1 MNRSIEQS
9 LTSLLPRLTIDLP
22 SDLINLASSLVAQSR
37 NVASNLKPD
46 EEIGRAYVCA
56 HIACERLKST
66 LNLPPIEPRPPVP
79 PRVYTKLYTYLSGAL
94 AARPQRTPKKVQ
106 RLEDAQPPPSNV
118 KTPTRRK
125 SNPTSTTPAGLP
137 LPSRPSPSKER
148 SLAAFR
154 PQNKSRKSELSH
166 GGRGREIAAWIRPVV
181 RGLCTR
187 LGARG
192 AIAHVLAGVGSVL
205 TLPTPKPEKGESK
218 EKEKVPAL
226 VAAVYVLVHT
236 RLTGKEVNGKEYV
249 AIRRSILNG
258 LKELR
263 VDEEVVGKVEKEE
276 AGEKGWEG
284 WTDIVGKDVDVWLME
299 LSAKGWVELDWF
311 ENIES
316 GSGVDAPETRDE
328 PMEDADDNGNED
340 VDEEDDGEEESI
352 MGLGTMMQER
362 VDYLSSR
369 KREEYRIWKDG
380 ILEKIEAIEMARA
393 EAEPMDTT

>member
-37 NVASNLKPD
+37 SVASNLKQD

-79 PRVYTKLYTYLSGAL
+79 PRVYTKLYTYLSSAL

-106 RLEDAQPPPSNV
+106 RLEDAQPPSSNT
-118 KTPTRRK
+118 KTPARRK

-137 LPSRPSPSKER
+137 LPSRPTPSKER

-181 RGLCTR
+181 RGLCAKME
-187 LGARG
+187 ARG

-205 TLPTPKPEKGESK
+205 TLPTPKPEKGEAK

-249 AIRRSILNG
+249 ALRRSILAG
-258 LKELR
+258 LKALR

-276 AGEKGWEG
+276 PGEKGWEG
-284 WTDIVGKDVDVWLME
+284 WTDIVGKDVDAWLMQ
-299 LSAKGWVELDWF
+299 LSSKGWVGLDWF

-316 GSGVDAPETRDE
+316 GSGIEGPETRDE
-328 PMEDADDNGNED
+328 PMDDAEDEDADEG
-340 VDEEDDGEEESI
+340 DDGEEESI

-362 VDYLSSR
+362 VDYLSAR
-369 KREEYRIWKDG
+369 KREEYQIWKEG
-380 ILEKIEAIEMARA
+380 ILEKIEEIERVGAGA
-393 EAEPMDTT
+393 DNMDTT

>member
-22 SDLINLASSLVAQSR
+22 SDLITLASSLIAQSR
-37 NVASNLKPD
+37 NIASNLKPD

-79 PRVYTKLYTYLSGAL
+79 PRVYTKLYTYLSSAL

-106 RLEDAQPPPSNV
+106 RLEEAQPPPSNV

-125 SNPTSTTPAGLP
+125 SNPASTTAAGLP
-137 LPSRPSPSKER
+137 LPSRPTPSKER
-148 SLAAFR
+148 ALAAYR
-154 PQNKSRKSELSH
+154 APNKGRKSELSH

-181 RGLCTR
+181 RGLCAR
-187 LGARG
+187 MEARG
-192 AIAHVLAGVGSVL
+192 ATAHVLAGVGSVL
-205 TLPTPKPEKGESK
+205 TLPTPKPEKGEGK

-249 AIRRSILNG
+249 ALRRSIIAV
-258 LKELR
+258 LKDLR
-263 VDEEVVGKVEKEE
+263 ADEEVVGKVEKEE
-276 AGEKGWEG
+276 AGEAGWEG
-284 WTDIVGKDVDVWLME
+284 WMNIVGKDVDAWLMQ
-299 LSAKGWVELDWF
+299 LSARGWVGLDWF

-316 GSGVDAPETRDE
+316 GSGVEGRETRDE
-328 PMEDADDNGNED
+328 PMEDAED
-340 VDEEDDGEEESI
+340 EDTEEDDDGEEESI

-362 VDYLSSR
+362 VDYLSAR
-369 KREEYRIWKDG
+369 KREEYQIWKDG
-380 ILEKIEAIEMARA
+380 ILEKIEEIETARA
-393 EAEPMDTT
+393 ETGAMDTT

>member
-9 LTSLLPRLTIDLP
+9 LTSLLPRLTTDLP

-37 NVASNLKPD
+37 SVASNLKQD

-66 LNLPPIEPRPPVP
+66 LNLPLIEPRPPVP
-79 PRVYTKLYTYLSGAL
+79 PRVYTKLYTYLSSAL
-94 AARPQRTPKKVQ
+94 VARPQRTPKKVQ
-106 RLEDAQPPPSNV
+106 RLEDAQLPPSNT

-137 LPSRPSPSKER
+137 LPSRPTPSKER

-181 RGLCTR
+181 RGLCAKME
-187 LGARG
+187 ARG

-205 TLPTPKPEKGESK
+205 TLPTPKPEKGEAK

-249 AIRRSILNG
+249 ALRRGILAT
-258 LKELR
+258 LKALR
-263 VDEEVVGKVEKEE
+263 ADEEVVRKVEKEE
-276 AGEKGWEG
+276 PGEKGWEG
-284 WTDIVGKDVDVWLME
+284 WTDIVGKDVDAWLMQ
-299 LSAKGWVELDWF
+299 LSSKGWVGLDWF

-316 GSGVDAPETRDE
+316 GSGIEGPEARDE
-328 PMEDADDNGNED
+328 PMDDAEDEDADGDDNG
-340 VDEEDDGEEESI
+340 EEDSI

-362 VDYLSSR
+362 VDYLSTR
-369 KREEYRIWKDG
+369 KREEYQIWKDG
-380 ILEKIEAIEMARA
+380 ILEKIERIERA
-393 EAEPMDTT
+393 EAGADDMDTT

>member
-37 NVASNLKPD
+37 NIASNLKPD

-94 AARPQRTPKKVQ
+94 AARPQRTPKKAQ
-106 RLEDAQPPPSNV
+106 RLDEAQPPPSND
-118 KTPTRRK
+118 KTPVRRK
-125 SNPTSTTPAGLP
+125 SNPTSTTATGLP
-137 LPSRPSPSKER
+137 LPSRPTPSKER

-154 PQNKSRKSELSH
+154 APTKSRKSELSH

-181 RGLCTR
+181 RGLCAR
-187 LGARG
+187 LEARG

-205 TLPTPKPEKGESK
+205 TLPTPKPTKGDQK

-226 VAAVYVLVHT
+226 VAAVYILVHT
-236 RLTGKEVNGKEYV
+236 RLTGKEVSGKEYV
-249 AIRRSILNG
+249 ALRRSILSG
-258 LKELR
+258 LKDLR
-263 VDEEVVGKVEKEE
+263 VDEEVVAKVEKEE
-276 AGEKGWEG
+276 AGESGWQG
-284 WTDIVGKDVDVWLME
+284 WTDVVGKDVDAWLMQ
-299 LSAKGWVELDWF
+299 LSARGWVELDWF

-316 GSGVDAPETRDE
+316 GAGVDGPETRDE
-328 PMEDADDNGNED
+328 LMDDAEDADANED
-340 VDEEDDGEEESI
+340 DAGEEESI

-362 VDYLSSR
+362 VDYLSAR
-369 KREEYRIWKDG
+369 KREEYQIWKDG
-380 ILEKIEAIEMARA
+380 ILEKIEEIETARST
-393 EAEPMDTT
+393 EAMDTT

>member
-9 LTSLLPRLTIDLP
+9 LTSLLPRLTTDLP

-37 NVASNLKPD
+37 NVASNLKQD

-79 PRVYTKLYTYLSGAL
+79 PRVYTKLYTYLSSAL

-106 RLEDAQPPPSNV
+106 RLEDAQPPPSNS
-118 KTPTRRK
+118 KTPARRK
-125 SNPTSTTPAGLP
+125 SNPASTTPAGLP
-137 LPSRPSPSKER
+137 LPSRPTPSKER

-181 RGLCTR
+181 RGLCAKME
-187 LGARG
+187 ARG
-192 AIAHVLAGVGSVL
+192 ATAHVLAGVGSVL
-205 TLPTPKPEKGESK
+205 TLPTPKPKKGEGK

-236 RLTGKEVNGKEYV
+236 RLTGKEVSGKEYV
-249 AIRRSILNG
+249 ALRRSILVG
-258 LKELR
+258 LKALR
-263 VDEEVVGKVEKEE
+263 VDEEVVGKVDKEE
-276 AGEKGWEG
+276 AGGKGWEG
-284 WTDIVGKDVDVWLME
+284 WTDIVGKDVDAWLMQ
-299 LSAKGWVELDWF
+299 LSSKGWVGLDWF

-316 GSGVDAPETRDE
+316 GSGIEGPETRDE
-328 PMEDADDNGNED
+328 PMVYAENEDADED
-340 VDEEDDGEEESI
+340 DDGEEESI

-362 VDYLSSR
+362 VDYLSAR
-369 KREEYRIWKDG
+369 KREEYQIWKDG
-380 ILEKIEAIEMARA
+380 ILEKIEQIEKAGA
-393 EAEPMDTT
+393 GADDMDTT